1 MQVDNQNQFGQIVS
15 PILKSLSD
23 EILIFNAEVGLK
35 PNWPQGS
42 LEDACIIFM
51 SVFMDKIWDLQEKE
65 NWDMKTRENAAE
77 KAGAELRS
85 LIKTYTGINMWE
97 EVKKNRNE

>member
-1 MQVDNQNQFGQIVS
+1 MATKHEQAFGEILAKS
-15 PILKSLSD
+15 LKS
-23 EILIFNAEVGLK
+23 NADTIIDYNANLGLK

-51 SVFMDKIWDLQEKE
+51 SVFMDKMWDLQEEE
-65 NWDMKTRENAAE
+65 NWDMKTRENAAS
-77 KAGAELRS
+77 KAGAEFRS
-85 LIKTYTGINMWE
+85 LIKTYTGIDMWE